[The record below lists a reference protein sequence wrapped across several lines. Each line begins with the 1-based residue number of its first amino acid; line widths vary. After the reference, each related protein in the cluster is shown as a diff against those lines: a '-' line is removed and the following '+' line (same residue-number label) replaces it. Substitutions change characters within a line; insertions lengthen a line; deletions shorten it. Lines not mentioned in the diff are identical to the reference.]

1 MNLLFQTVKPRR
13 FSHPMVYCDERRER
27 LQRIE
32 VRARRQLGLPI
43 DGQTTDGRAACAR
56 LAADAKTVAMTVA
69 EPLVAKS
76 ADTELAYTSWPAD
89 AVRSEKKYVF
99 HTAASHRRQHM
110 PGMIV
115 ATFLLLML
123 LVWLLSWL

>member
-76 ADTELAYTSWPAD
+76 ADTELAYTWPAD

-99 HTAASHRRQHM
+99 HAAASHRRQHM